1 MLLAVRDSKLFAHI
15 RMIYRKAKLKE
26 TLLEEYKKYVVP
38 AGTNAA
44 DFIDNV
50 MQPYADAY
58 EVIKTGTYQSLT
70 SAVNQ
75 LLGWLNLLTGCHPQ
89 SYSCHGT

>member
-1 MLLAVRDSKLFAHI
+1 
-15 RMIYRKAKLKE
+15 MIYRKAKLKE

-70 SAVNQ
+70 VQ
-75 LLGWLNLLTGCHPQ
+75 
-89 SYSCHGT
+89 